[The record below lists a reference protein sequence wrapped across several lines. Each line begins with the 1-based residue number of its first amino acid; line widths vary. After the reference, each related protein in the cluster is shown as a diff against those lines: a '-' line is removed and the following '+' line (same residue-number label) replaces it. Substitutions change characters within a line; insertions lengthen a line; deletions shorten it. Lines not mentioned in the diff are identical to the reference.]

1 MDWLEKID
9 DCIKGVTKISMLL
22 LALGIVLQVL
32 LGGMV
37 PFIGNGIIANMMA
50 MISSMG
56 SQGLVGLL
64 ALGVVF
70 WLFRHYKV

>member
-9 DCIKGVTKISMLL
+9 DCIRGVTKISMLL

>member
-9 DCIKGVTKISMLL
+9 DWIRGITKISMLL

-37 PFIGNGIIANMMA
+37 PFIGNGIITNMMA

>member
-9 DCIKGVTKISMLL
+9 DWIRGATKISMLL

-37 PFIGNGIIANMMA
+37 PFIGNGIITNMMA

-56 SQGLVGLL
+56 SEGLVGLL

>member
-9 DCIKGVTKISMLL
+9 DCIRGVTKISMLL

-32 LGGMV
+32 LGCMV

>member
-9 DCIKGVTKISMLL
+9 DWIRGITKISMLL

>member
-9 DCIKGVTKISMLL
+9 DCIRGVTKISMLL

-37 PFIGNGIIANMMA
+37 PFIGNGIITNMMA

>member
-9 DCIKGVTKISMLL
+9 DWIRGVTKISMLL

>member
-1 MDWLEKID
+1 MGWLEKID
-9 DCIKGVTKISMLL
+9 DWIRGATKISMLL

-37 PFIGNGIIANMMA
+37 PFIGNGIITNMMA